1 MSRLQRRRRR
11 SPRHPGRVRY
21 GRRGRTGGSS
31 FRAGLIWAR
40 ATARRRRAKPS
51 ISVSVRCAALGL
63 TCATSPPCWITKARF
78 RIRPRINRNEHRNL
92 MALCW
97 LVQEIVDYRQLVLR
111 TLPDMVERHVVELL
125 LLEQDVMVT
134 EPDLRVV
141 QLVPASARL
150 EASAARASAK
160 RVTSSPLA
168 LLRRHRRIDPR
179 HHHGLTHKIPDTAI
193 ISLASQYGRYG
204 YRRITS
210 LLADAGFRSL
220 SQPSTPTCLR
230 CPLPA
235 SGRSRPSLMSYGAR
249 AQQPRAPADLSRSST
264 PKTIAATTSIAATS
278 ALSAPIADQP
288 VGPRA
293 HENAAARSCP
303 SVRPSPQG

>member
-1 MSRLQRRRRR
+1 MRGEVRRPAIPTAC
-11 SPRHPGRVRY
+11 S
-21 GRRGRTGGSS
+21 GSS
-31 FRAGLIWAR
+31 QPPTLPVMTCTRCQGTRWTCEEHPDKPMGHDGCKGAGDPCPDCNDAGGDLPDIRGAFDTVDAVAPGVKLPR
-40 ATARRRRAKPS
+40 GTYLGTRDGPPPRAKPS

-179 HHHGLTHKIPDTAI
+179 DHHGLTQDLTLRSSLLHPNTDDTAI
-193 ISLASQYGRYG
+193 
-204 YRRITS
+204 
-210 LLADAGFRSL
+210 AGSHHCW
-220 SQPSTPTCLR
+220 PTPG
-230 CPLPA
+230 
-235 SGRSRPSLMSYGAR
+235 S
-249 AQQPRAPADLSRSST
+249 DLSPNRVRR
-264 PKTIAATTSIAATS
+264 PACD
-278 ALSAPIADQP
+278 ALSPHQ
-288 VGPRA
+288 GA
-293 HENAAARSCP
+293 HAHH
-303 SVRPSPQG
+303 